1 MEVQQRKKK
10 VYRQKYQ
17 NPIFASSNRYLAIAE
32 NKGKKIYCITD
43 KDIAWEKSVEGNIS
57 QVHISKNGYVAL
69 TLVEYKL

>member
-1 MEVQQRKKK
+1 M
-10 VYRQKYQ
+10 
-17 NPIFASSNRYLAIAE
+17 AIAE

-69 TLVEYKL
+69 TLVDTSYKTVIAVYDEKGEPFLLI